1 MELRQLSMFKMLA
14 TTLSFTRTAA
24 ALGYVQSN
32 ITAQIQALEEE
43 LGTPLVDRLGKQIA
57 LTDAGQRFLP
67 YVEQVLTLVEEAR
80 MAVSGKSEP
89 MGTLTISAP
98 ETLCTYRLPHL
109 LSSFQRRY
117 PQVRLLFRPCPVAEL
132 RRQVSEGAVDV
143 AFVLEEP
150 LQAKGLIVES
160 LVREPVLL
168 IAASDHPLTQRREV
182 CPTDLDGER
191 LLLTEVGCRYR
202 NLFLRRLAADGMY
215 PTTVLEFTSVEA
227 IKQCVMARMGITVLP
242 KMAVERE
249 LASGQLAALP
259 WIEAEFHVMTQML
272 WHREKWL
279 SPALQVFLTMARELF
294 IPVEAGN
301 RAEDIHTD
309 CSGSE

>member
-1 MELRQLSMFKMLA
+1 MELRQLTMFKMLA

-32 ITAQIQALEEE
+32 VSAQIQTLEEE

-80 MAVSGKSEP
+80 MAVSGKDEP

-109 LSSFQRRY
+109 LSSFQQCY

-132 RRQVSEGAVDV
+132 RQQVSGGVVDV

-150 LQAKGLIVES
+150 LQAKS
-160 LVREPVLL
+160 LVVEPLMREPVVV
-168 IAASDHPLTQRREV
+168 IAASDHPLTQRKEV
-182 CPTDLDGER
+182 GPADLDGER
-191 LLLTEVGCRYR
+191 LLLTEVGCGYR
-202 NLFLRRLAADGMY
+202 NLFLQRLAADGIY

-242 KMAVERE
+242 RMAVERE

-259 WIEAEFHVMTQML
+259 WIDAEFHVMAQML

-279 SPALQVFLTMARELF
+279 SPALRVFLTMAREVLG
-294 IPVEAGN
+294 PL
-301 RAEDIHTD
+301 
-309 CSGSE
+309 

>member
-1 MELRQLSMFKMLA
+1 MELRQLNMFKMLA

-80 MAVSGKSEP
+80 MAVSGQSEP
-89 MGTLTISAP
+89 TGTLIISAP
-98 ETLCTYRLPHL
+98 ESLCTYRLPLL

-117 PQVRLLFRPCPVAEL
+117 PQVRLVFRPCPVDEL
-132 RRQVSEGAVDV
+132 RRQVSEGILDV

-150 LQAKGLIVES
+150 LQAKGLIVEP
-160 LVREPVLL
+160 LVREPLL
-168 IAASDHPLTQRREV
+168 LVAAPDHPLTQRTEI
-182 CPTDLDGER
+182 CPTDLDEEH
-191 LLLTEVGCRYR
+191 LLLTEIGCPYR
-202 NLFLRRLAADGMY
+202 NLFLRSLAADGVY

-227 IKQCVMARMGITVLP
+227 IKQCVVARMGITLLP
-242 KMAVERE
+242 KVVVERE
-249 LASGQLAALP
+249 LASGQLAALS
-259 WIEAEFHVMTQML
+259 WRDAELHVITQMI
-272 WHREKWL
+272 WHREKWV
-279 SPALQVFLTMARELF
+279 SPALQVFLIMARELF
-294 IPVEAGN
+294 LS
-301 RAEDIHTD
+301 REDLEGENVH
-309 CSGSE
+309 